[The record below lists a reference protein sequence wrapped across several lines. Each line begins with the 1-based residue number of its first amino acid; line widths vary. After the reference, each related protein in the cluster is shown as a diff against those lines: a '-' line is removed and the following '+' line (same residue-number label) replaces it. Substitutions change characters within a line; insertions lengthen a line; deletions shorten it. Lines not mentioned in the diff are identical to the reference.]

1 MTKLYA
7 FNIFRNMATKTKCY
21 DFVLSIKHSGVQRK
35 NDSETRGQ
43 CPISWQEKNR
53 KGAVSTIVRAVIVE
67 DISKFVFECEGNKY
81 TEASQA

>member
-43 CPISWQEKNR
+43 CPIS
-53 KGAVSTIVRAVIVE
+53 
-67 DISKFVFECEGNKY
+67 
-81 TEASQA
+81 